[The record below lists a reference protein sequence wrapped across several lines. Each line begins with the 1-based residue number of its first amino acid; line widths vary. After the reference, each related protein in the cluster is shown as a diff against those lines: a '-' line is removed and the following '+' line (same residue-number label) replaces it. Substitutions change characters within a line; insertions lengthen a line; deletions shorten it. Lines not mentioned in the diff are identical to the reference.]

1 MSGAGRDGFFLGGV
15 GSDIFGETYTARVL
29 IQDHVNDFL
38 LRKYMREYCDWQR
51 ENHRFHDNFESDR
64 FKDKLN
70 WYKKWGY
77 TFGGIAFA
85 AIVINPNFT
94 RRRAWYA
101 RKAIP
106 LLTGVIAYQYGYANE
121 NKH

>member
-29 IQDHVNDFL
+29 VQDSVNDFL
-38 LRKYMREYCDWQR
+38 VRKYFREYIDWQR
-51 ENHRFHDNFESDR
+51 ENHRFHDSFESDWFR
-64 FKDKLN
+64 CKLN
-70 WYKKWGY
+70 WYRKWGY
-77 TFGGIAFA
+77 TFGSIAFA
-85 AIVINPNFT
+85 AVVINPNFT

-106 LLTGVIAYQYGYANE
+106 LLFGVVGYQYGYS
-121 NKH
+121 